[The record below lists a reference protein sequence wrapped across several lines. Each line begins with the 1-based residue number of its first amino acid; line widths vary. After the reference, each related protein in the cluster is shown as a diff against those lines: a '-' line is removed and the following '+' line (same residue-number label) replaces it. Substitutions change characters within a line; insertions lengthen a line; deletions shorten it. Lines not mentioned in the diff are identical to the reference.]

1 MNRWIVSGFLIIA
14 AVLVVIWIS
23 PSLFLSSY
31 ETPVAPP
38 GQFPIEDTPTEVW
51 PASLQQ
57 MAFRPS
63 RMFDNSSFTDEYRST
78 ALVDSKRICGQRL
91 YEGADY

>member
-1 MNRWIVSGFLIIA
+1 MSGALIIA

-38 GQFPIEDTPTEVW
+38 GQYPIEEVPTVVW

-57 MAFRPS
+57 VPFRP
-63 RMFDNSSFTDEYRST
+63 SSFTDEYRST
-78 ALVDSKRICGQRL
+78 ELVDSKRICGQRL
-91 YEGADY
+91 YEDADY